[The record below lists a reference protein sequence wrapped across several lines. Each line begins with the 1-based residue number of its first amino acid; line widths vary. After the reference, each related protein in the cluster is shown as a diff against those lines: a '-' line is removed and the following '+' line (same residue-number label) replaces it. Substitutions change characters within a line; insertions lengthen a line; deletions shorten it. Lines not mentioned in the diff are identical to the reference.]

1 MVYLGGKNKFMIL
14 KRETFDKFLKKFGA
28 KRVSPEAAEYLAKY
42 VEEKAL
48 LLLKEAK
55 AYAEHAK
62 RNTVLQD
69 DIKLARKNLNL

>member
-1 MVYLGGKNKFMIL
+1 MVYLGDKNKFMIL

-42 VEEKAL
+42 LEERVI

-55 AYAEHAK
+55 TYAEHA
-62 RNTVLQD
+62 RRSTVLQD

>member
-1 MVYLGGKNKFMIL
+1 MIL

-28 KRVSPEAAEYLAKY
+28 KRVSPEAAECLAKY
-42 VEEKAL
+42 IEEKAV

-62 RNTVLQD
+62 RSTVLQE
-69 DIKLARKNLNL
+69 DIRLARRNLNL